1 VRQRVGRVN
10 AGCEQAGCDDT
21 NTRLWGD
28 LLLCAI
34 HRSGRD
40 PRCSCGYYRPAGATE
55 CGEPCL

>member
-1 VRQRVGRVN
+1 MTAMN

-40 PRCSCGYYRPAGATE
+40 PRCSCGYYRPDGATE